1 MSRHSA
7 ELQVSLYDDVN
18 REKYIPQHFNHYL
31 QTNYYCFTAL
41 CYYFDYKCFMHIL
54 LIQKKND
61 LANQAQ
67 APAAAGNA
75 RGAARRGTKRKGGDE
90 WNDI

>member
-1 MSRHSA
+1 M
-7 ELQVSLYDDVN
+7 Y
-18 REKYIPQHFNHYL
+18 
-31 QTNYYCFTAL
+31 
-41 CYYFDYKCFMHIL
+41 IL

-67 APAAAGNA
+67 APAAGNP